1 VCVCVCIKE
10 PQYIFH
16 IYHLNAIN
24 NKRSTP
30 NRNIWNLKE
39 RIKLVVYAN
48 NLNPLTSDQGQ
59 WIVNLN
65 RMPPEAFYQQHKWAL
80 QWQHLLSQKPNY
92 IQKWV
97 DICCLINYTKHIK
110 RITRE
115 KELNTQVMSEKK
127 NKDQDHHQCQS
138 GRSSTWKDHLA
149 TEYTTT
155 KS

>member
-1 VCVCVCIKE
+1 MFHNTTKQQSCKYCVCVCICIYKRTS
-10 PQYIFH
+10 IH
-16 IYHLNAIN
+16 ISHLSLKHNKQ

-39 RIKLVVYAN
+39 RIKLVVYSN
-48 NLNPLTSDQGQ
+48 NLNPLISDEGQ

-65 RMPPEAFYQQHKWAL
+65 CMPPEVFYQQHKWAL

-97 DICCLINYTKHIK
+97 DICCLIKYTKHIK

-115 KELNTQVMSEKK
+115 KEPIHKFCQKEKK
-127 NKDQDHHQCQS
+127 
-138 GRSSTWKDHLA
+138 
-149 TEYTTT
+149 E
-155 KS
+155 